1 MENDAIVATV
11 MDYFEGWFDG
21 DTERMTRALHPA
33 LNKRSVRLETTAS
46 ALSKPSSAAQMI
58 GWTAQGEG
66 RAVKPA
72 EPAIKVRVD
81 DVYDHIATVTVHS
94 AIYMEYLQLM
104 KTPEGWRIVNALYM
118 NRQL

>member
-21 DTERMTRALHPA
+21 DAERMARALHPN
-33 LNKRSVRLETTAS
+33 LNKRSVRVAATVPV
-46 ALSKPSSAAQMI
+46 LSNPSSAVQMI
-58 GWTAQGEG
+58 GWTGQGEG
-66 RAVKPA
+66 IAVKPA

-81 DVYDHIATVTVHS
+81 DVYDHIATVTVYS
-94 AIYMEYLQLM
+94 AIYIEYLQLM

-118 NRQL
+118 NMPQ